1 MSDERE
7 KTQEEKYQAWADI
20 ELDPDWREKEKR
32 RSYFLKRINN
42 GEMYFS
48 TTETHEMAGLDLDV
62 FSFTQKEALRAN
74 FLFENSVKGEEL
86 SDSEKLE
93 LLRFKIKS
101 EKHFDDIAQK
111 HKITK
116 ALTEDTMFRLKGAL
130 TGIFRGKHR
139 TQQEL
144 IEKAINF
151 YINAHEKTEK

>member
-20 ELDPDWREKEKR
+20 ELDPDWRKKEKR
-32 RSYFLKRINN
+32 RIYFLRRIEN
-42 GEMYFS
+42 GERFS
-48 TTETHEMAGLDLDV
+48 DSEKTEMAEVNIDL
-62 FSFTQKEALRAN
+62 FSFTKEEALRAN
-74 FLFENSVKGEEL
+74 FLKGKSVKGEEL

-93 LLRFKIKS
+93 LLRFEIKL
-101 EKHFDDIAQK
+101 EKHFNDIAQK
-111 HKITK
+111 NKITE

-144 IEKAINF
+144 IEKAT
-151 YINAHEKTEK
+151 INAHEKTEK